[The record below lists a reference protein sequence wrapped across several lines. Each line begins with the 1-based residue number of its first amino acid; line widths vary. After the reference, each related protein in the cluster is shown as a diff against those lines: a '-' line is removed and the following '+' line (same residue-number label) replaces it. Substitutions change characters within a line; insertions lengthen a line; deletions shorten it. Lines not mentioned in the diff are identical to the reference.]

1 MVDLLLIFIIF
12 IFKQKEMKLKNY
24 EIFPNAPITEALLD
38 IKVQLQE
45 GVTLDD
51 LKELHPK
58 LKARFPE
65 INEQRVFSA
74 QLKVGKEPAYSSG
87 PNLALGY
94 LFRSQEEKKV
104 VQYRLNGFTFNKL
117 KPYGSWSALKSEAKE
132 LWEPYLEK
140 VKPIKILRIALR
152 YINRIEAPLPMKHFN
167 EYILTNPE
175 IAPKLPQQVSHFLMR
190 IELPNEEIPATA
202 MITMT
207 MERPGKSKKLPLI
220 FDIDVFHQ
228 VEYKKNTDKIWNDFE
243 ELRNFKNDI
252 FFNSITDK
260 TKELFR

>member
-1 MVDLLLIFIIF
+1 M
-12 IFKQKEMKLKNY
+12 QNY
-24 EIFPNAPITEALLD
+24 ENFPNAPITEALLD
-38 IKVQLQE
+38 IKVQQQE

-58 LKARFPE
+58 LKVRFPE
-65 INEQRVFSA
+65 ITEQRVFA
-74 QLKVGKEPAYSSG
+74 AKFKVGKEPAYSPG
-87 PNLALGY
+87 PDLTLGY

-117 KPYGSWSALKSEAKE
+117 KPYESWSALKSEAKE
-132 LWEPYLEK
+132 LWEPYFEK

-152 YINRIEAPLPMKHFN
+152 YINRIEVPLPIKHFN

-175 IAPKLPQQVSHFLMR
+175 IAPKLPQHVSHFLMR

-207 MERPGKSKKLPLI
+207 MERPDKPKNLPLI
-220 FDIDVFHQ
+220 FDIDVFQQ
-228 VEYKKNTDKIWNDFE
+228 VEYKKITDIIWNDFDK
-243 ELRNFKNDI
+243 LRNFKNDI
-252 FFNSITDK
+252 FFDSITEK